1 VSRFGI
7 FVGVANKVTANRYN
21 WLKKSLEK
29 VGEQVSMQEP

>member
-1 VSRFGI
+1 
-7 FVGVANKVTANRYN
+7 VTANRYN